1 MWLLYCSY
9 ICQIFLFFLLYY
21 REKPKVVK
29 PTGNSD
35 GPDAKKAKIDP
46 NETIV
51 MKKVDDLSHLEL
63 YENTPI
69 HTGEKRSDQ
78 SSNFV

>member
-1 MWLLYCSY
+1 M
-9 ICQIFLFFLLYY
+9 
-21 REKPKVVK
+21 K

-63 YENTPI
+63 YENTCI
-69 HTGEKRSDQ
+69 HTSEERSDQ
-78 SSNFV
+78 RLNLG

>member
-1 MWLLYCSY
+1 M
-9 ICQIFLFFLLYY
+9 
-21 REKPKVVK
+21 K

-63 YENTPI
+63 YKNTPI
-69 HTGEKRSDQ
+69 TLVKRDQIRDQTLHDSDRC
-78 SSNFV
+78 